1 MTEIRFYHLQQD
13 TTTKA
18 IPEILG
24 KALERGMKILLKV
37 PDDARMAFYDD
48 WLWRFKADSFMPHG
62 RDGDPHAEAHPI
74 WISTGDQAPNGATM
88 AMVVEE
94 SDMPPLDAFDLICLV
109 FDSENTHRLQRARQL
124 WGELKKTEG
133 LTLTYWQQQENGGW
147 TKKDV

>member
-37 PDDARMAFYDD
+37 PDEDRMAFYDD
-48 WLWRFKADSFMPHG
+48 WLWRFKPDSFMPHG
-62 RDGDPHAEAHPI
+62 RDGDPHPEAHPI
-74 WISTGDQAPNGATM
+74 WVSTGDHAPNGAGM

-94 SDMPPLDAFDLICLV
+94 SKMPPLDAFALICLV
-109 FDSENTHRLQRARQL
+109 FDSENSHRLQRARQL
-124 WGELKKTEG
+124 WGELKKTDG
-133 LTLTYWQQQENGGW
+133 LTLTYWQQQENGSW
-147 TKKDV
+147 SKKDV